1 MTSNVPHTLRILCA
15 CVVLVAGVAV
25 APLDTQQSSAPAKAQ
40 PAQPPATRTQTP
52 ASPESLQITVVKV
65 KPDMLDQW
73 LEFQKTETIP
83 MLKKAGVKSREAW
96 QTAVFGEG
104 FMYGFVTPI
113 ESFAQYDGDAPPVRA
128 LGADGARAYGERNR
142 RFIESTRTFLAQTRP
157 DLSAP
162 IKTTAPPKIAVL
174 SDISVAVG
182 KAPDYE
188 AFVKSDVLPVM
199 RKAKLGYVVTQTM
212 LGGDVGEY
220 SSLTFYDNFADLGK
234 GSPFQRVLGADG
246 ERQLAAKAAAF
257 VRKLERSVLRYV
269 PDLSFA
275 PPAPTS

>member
-1 MTSNVPHTLRILCA
+1 MNSNVPHTLRILCA

-25 APLDTQQSSAPAKAQ
+25 APLDHQQSSAPAKAQ
-40 PAQPPATRTQTP
+40 PAQPPATRAP
-52 ASPESLQITVVKV
+52 APPSPESLQVTVLKV
-65 KPDMLDQW
+65 KPEMLDQW
-73 LEFQKTETIP
+73 LEFQKNETIP

-104 FMYGFVTPI
+104 FMYAFVTPI
-113 ESFAQYDGDAPPVRA
+113 ENFAQYDGDAPPVRA
-128 LGADGARAYGERNR
+128 LGADGARAYGEKNR
-142 RFIESTRTFLAQTRP
+142 RFIESTRTFFAQTRP

-162 IKTTAPPKIAVL
+162 IKMTAPPKIAVL

-199 RKAKLGYVVTQTM
+199 RKAKLSYVVAQTM
-212 LGGDVGEY
+212 LGGDVSEY
-220 SSLTFYDNFADLGK
+220 SSLIFYDNFADLGK
-234 GSPFQRVLGADG
+234 GSPFQRVLGPDG

-257 VRKLERSVLRYV
+257 VRKVERNVLRYV